1 LATTAPPYRPPVMV
15 APGVHLL
22 QVPIRIPLRYVNCY
36 LCQGPEGW
44 TLVDAGFHDDLAV
57 DAWHRAFEALDIR
70 PEQVEQILVTHYHPD
85 HLGAAGWLQQW
96 TGAPV
101 YLHEKELAQVELF
114 WGAKMPRQLQD
125 LKELFRS
132 EGMPAEL
139 VEGIL
144 KVHWQHYREVLP
156 LPKITPL
163 STGALFRIGT
173 YRCQVLWTPGH
184 SDGLAVFWAD
194 QEGILFANDMLLSTI
209 TPNVS
214 IWPNGRPDPLRDYLE
229 SLDRV
234 AALAPRLALPG
245 HRTVIEDVA
254 GRCQEIREHH
264 RQRLALMAAA
274 CRVPGGATAWE
285 VCRQIFEPDTLT
297 IHQVRF
303 AMSETLAHLV
313 YLIGQGVLEKRG
325 DRYLPV

>member
-1 LATTAPPYRPPVMV
+1 
-15 APGVHLL
+15 
-22 QVPIRIPLRYVNCY
+22 
-36 LCQGPEGW
+36 
-44 TLVDAGFHDDLAV
+44 
-57 DAWHRAFEALDIR
+57 
-70 PEQVEQILVTHYHPD
+70 
-85 HLGAAGWLQQW
+85 
-96 TGAPV
+96 
-101 YLHEKELAQVELF
+101 
-114 WGAKMPRQLQD
+114 
-125 LKELFRS
+125 
-132 EGMPAEL
+132 
-139 VEGIL
+139 
-144 KVHWQHYREVLP
+144 
-156 LPKITPL
+156 
-163 STGALFRIGT
+163 
-173 YRCQVLWTPGH
+173 
-184 SDGLAVFWAD
+184 
-194 QEGILFANDMLLSTI
+194 MLLSTI